1 MHIRRLTIR
10 NIRSISEFDLSLKD
24 DECPGWHVLLGENG
38 SGKSTLVR
46 ALATVLMGATNAHA
60 SRQDWSD
67 WLREGERTGS
77 VEVVIRHHAG
87 DRWVKKGKTGRRP
100 FLARAELSRNGDSSE
115 ANGTSSAKINFPTR
129 GHAHRTVWGD
139 GDGWFSASFGP
150 FRRFGGGDP
159 EVERLYFSHPRLAPH
174 LSALGEHVASGESL
188 RWLRELQTR
197 ALEGDEEA
205 GRTKEAVVEFINEA
219 ELFPYEARIAEV
231 TSTQVTMVDGQGARV
246 AIEEMSDGY
255 RSILSMTLELLRL
268 MSHIS
273 PARLTPGE
281 RNGTIDLPGVVA
293 IDEVDAHLHPKWQQ
307 RIGGWFVRRFPET
320 QFFVTTHSPIICR
333 AATSVWKLPP
343 PGSSESFRR
352 ATDPEYD
359 RLVDGNILD
368 AYSTNLF
375 GDDVTRS
382 PQSEQKVERLAEL
395 SQKQLHEELTP
406 QEEEELCS
414 LRSAMPSTPTGTTRL
429 RHGAQTD

>member
-1 MHIRRLTIR
+1 
-10 NIRSISEFDLSLKD
+10 
-24 DECPGWHVLLGENG
+24 
-38 SGKSTLVR
+38 
-46 ALATVLMGATNAHA
+46 MGAANAHA
-60 SRQDWSD
+60 SRQDWSN
-67 WLREGERTGS
+67 WLREGKQTGS
-77 VEVVIRHHAG
+77 VEVVIRHHDG

-100 FLARAELSRNGDSSE
+100 FSARVEISRNGDSSE
-115 ANGTSSAKINFPTR
+115 TDGTSSARINFPTR

-150 FRRFGGGDP
+150 FRRFSGGDP
-159 EVERLYFSHPRLAPH
+159 EIDRLYFSHSRLAPH

-188 RWLRELQTR
+188 RWLSELQTR

-205 GRTKEAVVEFINEA
+205 GRTKDAVVDFINDA
-219 ELFPYEARIAEV
+219 ELLPYEARIAEV

-281 RNGTIDLPGVVA
+281 KNGTIDLPGVVA
-293 IDEVDAHLHPKWQQ
+293 IDEVDAHLHPQWQQ
-307 RIGGWFVRRFPET
+307 LIGEWFVRRFPET

-352 ATDPEYD
+352 VTGPEYD

-368 AYSTNLF
+368 ACSTSLF
-375 GDDVTRS
+375 GEDITRS
-382 PQSEQKVERLAEL
+382 PQSEQKIERLAEL
-395 SQKQLHEELTP
+395 SRKQLHEALTP
-406 QEEEELCS
+406 EEEEELRC
-414 LRSAMPSTPTGTTRL
+414 LRSAMPSTPAGTTP
-429 RHGAQTD
+429 G